1 MKAQA
6 QQLRRF
12 VWYRPSEPK
21 ESSLAWILIL
31 PCLLMIFGLAV
42 YPIIYSFWLSL
53 HHASLLSQ
61 VRTFNGFENYT
72 EVLKSAEFW
81 ASMARTMYYVFVSLA
96 VQIVIGISVAVV
108 LNQDFKGRR
117 FVRSVMLLPWA
128 IPNIVNAVM
137 WEWIYNASYGALNGL
152 LMQLGITNEKISWLG
167 SKFLALNMIVAA
179 DTWKMVPFYAILLLA
194 GMQTIPK
201 DLYESARIDGSDS
214 WKSFFHITIPM
225 LKPVL
230 LVIMVLRTMQC
241 FGVFDIIY
249 ILTKGGPA
257 NGTMTISYY
266 VYFET
271 FGNLNFGKGSAIS
284 FIVAIIILL
293 ISLVYI
299 KLLRTEEA

>member
-1 MKAQA
+1 LKAQE
-6 QQLRRF
+6 QRQRRF
-12 VWYRPSEPK
+12 GSYRLSEPK
-21 ESSLAWILIL
+21 ESSLAWILVL
-31 PCLLMIFGLAV
+31 PCLLMIFGLSV

-53 HHASLLSQ
+53 HNASLLNP
-61 VRTFNGFENYT
+61 VRTFNGFGNYA

-81 ASMARTMYYVFVSLA
+81 ASMTRTLYYVFVSLV
-96 VQIVIGISVAVV
+96 VQIVIGMLVAIVC
-108 LNQDFKGRR
+108 NQEFWGRR
-117 FVRSVMLLPWA
+117 FVRAVMLLPWA

-137 WEWIYNASYGALNGL
+137 WEWIYNASYGALNGV
-152 LMQLGITNEKISWLG
+152 LMQLGFTNEKISWLG
-167 SKFLALNMIVAA
+167 SKFLALNMIIAA

-201 DLYESARIDGSDS
+201 DLYESATIDGSDR
-214 WKSFFHITIPM
+214 WKSFLNITLPL

-266 VYFET
+266 IYFET
-271 FGNLNFGKGSAIS
+271 FGNLDFGRGSAIS
-284 FIVAIIILL
+284 FIVAVLILL
-293 ISLVYI
+293 ISFVYI
-299 KLLRTEEA
+299 KLLRSDEA

>member
-1 MKAQA
+1 LKAHA
-6 QQLRRF
+6 QQGKFASFRLT
-12 VWYRPSEPK
+12 EPK
-21 ESSLAWILIL
+21 ESTLAWILVV
-31 PCLLMIFGLAV
+31 PCLVLIFGLAV

-53 HHASLLSQ
+53 HHASLLNP
-61 VRTFNGFENYT
+61 VRTFNGFANYAK
-72 EVLKSAEFW
+72 VLNSAEFW
-81 ASMARTMYYVFVSLA
+81 ASMGRTLYYVFVSLA
-96 VQIVIGISVAVV
+96 VQIIIGIWVAVV
-108 LNQDFKGRR
+108 LNQEFRGRR

-152 LMQLGITNEKISWLG
+152 LIQLGITSEKISWLG
-167 SKFLALNMIVAA
+167 SKLLALNMIIAA

-194 GMQTIPK
+194 GMQSIPK
-201 DLYESARIDGSDS
+201 DLYESATIDGSGG
-214 WKSFFHITIPM
+214 WKSFFHITLPM

-266 VYFET
+266 IYFET
-271 FGNLNFGKGSAIS
+271 FGNLDFGKGSAIS
-284 FIVAIIILL
+284 FIVAAIILL

-299 KLLRTEEA
+299 KLLRSDEA